1 METQSKPLFSGK
13 DLVKISLPLIIQQI
27 LAVTIGAVDTMMV
40 SAAGEAAVSGVSN
53 VNTLD
58 TMLVLLFSSLVS
70 GGSVVVSQLLG
81 RKNPGEAR
89 AAAKQLLY
97 ITTIVAAFITVT
109 VLLLRD
115 PLLHLLFGKSDADV
129 MYHSKRY
136 FSFVALS
143 FPLLAI
149 ESSGAALFRVMGN
162 SLISMEVSI
171 MMNLINVTGNALL
184 IYGAGL
190 GAAGAAIATLCS
202 RFVGATVMLVLITK
216 KKYPVHIEKLLHYRP
231 NFQSIREI
239 LRIGVPNGIEN
250 GMFHFGKLITQVL
263 ISSMG
268 TAANAAN
275 AVAATLANYQYMPG
289 TAFSSTMVT
298 VVGRCVGAGEKEQA
312 KRYTRILVAATY
324 VSLWIVILATFLF
337 AKPIIAAYQLSA
349 DASEIAHSLIIYH
362 ASIAAFLWPIAFTLP
377 TAFRSASD
385 VRFPL
390 IVSMF
395 SMWTFRV
402 ALSYVFSLSVVSIPR
417 LGISIPGF
425 GLGPLG
431 VWVAMTVDWVFR
443 TVLFLTRYFNGKW
456 LKAYK
461 IRSGE

>member
-1 METQSKPLFSGK
+1 
-13 DLVKISLPLIIQQI
+13 
-27 LAVTIGAVDTMMV
+27 
-40 SAAGEAAVSGVSN
+40 
-53 VNTLD
+53 
-58 TMLVLLFSSLVS
+58 
-70 GGSVVVSQLLG
+70 
-81 RKNPGEAR
+81 
-89 AAAKQLLY
+89 
-97 ITTIVAAFITVT
+97 
-109 VLLLRD
+109 
-115 PLLHLLFGKSDADV
+115 
-129 MYHSKRY
+129 
-136 FSFVALS
+136 
-143 FPLLAI
+143 
-149 ESSGAALFRVMGN
+149 
-162 SLISMEVSI
+162 
-171 MMNLINVTGNALL
+171 
-184 IYGAGL
+184 
-190 GAAGAAIATLCS
+190 
-202 RFVGATVMLVLITK
+202 MLVLITK
-216 KKYPVHIEKLLHYRP
+216 KKHPVHIEKLLHYRP
-231 NFQSIREI
+231 NFQSIREF

-312 KRYTRILVAATY
+312 KRYTRILVSATY
-324 VSLWIVILATFLF
+324 ISLWIVILATFLF
-337 AKPIIAAYQLSA
+337 SKPIIAAYQLSA

-402 ALSYVFSLSVVSIPR
+402 ALSYVFSLSTVFIPP

-443 TVLFLTRYFNGKW
+443 TVLFLIRYFNGKW
-456 LKAYK
+456 LTVYRPAPEKD
-461 IRSGE
+461 SGSSA